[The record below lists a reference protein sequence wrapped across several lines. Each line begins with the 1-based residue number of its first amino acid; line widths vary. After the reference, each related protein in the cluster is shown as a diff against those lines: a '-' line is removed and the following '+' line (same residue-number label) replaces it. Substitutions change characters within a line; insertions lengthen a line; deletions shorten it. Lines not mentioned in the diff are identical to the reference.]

1 MQVSVNDK
9 DSNEEGPYEAP
20 SIPCDQIVSA
30 ANRDEQSDSKTN
42 LEVPTDEE
50 TSDGTNNNIIFLP
63 CAKDGYIPN
72 SVIRQLIQP
81 TAPPDYSEIIKEIEE
96 KEEAGRFKRSKMNST
111 PKWAFELYTVCA
123 IEKETRLKSHNVSI
137 VP

>member
-20 SIPCDQIVSA
+20 SIPCDQIVRA
-30 ANRDEQSDSKTN
+30 ANRDEQSDSKTS

-96 KEEAGRFKRSKMNST
+96 KEEAGRFKRSKMNLT
-111 PKWAFELYTVCA
+111 PK
-123 IEKETRLKSHNVSI
+123 
-137 VP
+137 